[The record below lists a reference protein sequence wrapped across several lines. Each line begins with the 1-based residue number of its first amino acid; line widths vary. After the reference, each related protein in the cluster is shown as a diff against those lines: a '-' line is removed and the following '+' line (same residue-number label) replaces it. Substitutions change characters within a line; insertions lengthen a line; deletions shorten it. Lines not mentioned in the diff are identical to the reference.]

1 MRTGPEAVPRPR
13 LLTLRLWRMS
23 QVAETEFKPL
33 LNEGVGYGVVV
44 GVGFFFAA
52 MMLGLTALQAKFSRF
67 SPSSSE
73 EFSSASR
80 SVKPGLVCCG
90 IVSAWTWSAT
100 LLQSSTAAYTFGVSG
115 PWWYGVGGT
124 IQLAIFAMVA
134 AKVKMNANGAHTFL
148 EIVKARFGTGAHLLF
163 TFYAFLCILVVCGSL
178 LLGGAATVNA
188 LTGMNIIAAC
198 FLLPIGIAVYVVF
211 GGLRATFI
219 CDYSHTMILFII
231 IYIFFG
237 YVYGASDAT
246 GSIEAMYNL
255 LVQAGKDT
263 PVEGNRNGSYLT
275 MKSNQGLVFG
285 AATIMSGF
293 SGVFCDQAGYWQR
306 AIASAPRS
314 TTKAYMLGGL
324 SWFAVP
330 WGFASCLGLAARALV
345 NNPKFPTYPN
355 PLSPSQ
361 TSAGLAAPAAAAVVM
376 GKGGAIAILLVVF
389 MAVTSAVS
397 AELIAVSSLFS
408 YDLYRTYY
416 RPKATSTE
424 IVRVSHYFICFWA
437 VWAGCWSTI
446 LHKASIDLGWLF
458 YVQGVVLSPAVIPIA
473 LTVTWSK
480 LTRAGVFAG
489 CIIGAVLGM
498 LAWMIGCWK
507 IFGEINVPNLAQPY
521 SAVCSGATS
530 LLFSGLITVFV
541 SLARPTK
548 YDFAG
553 TRAIAVY
560 DDASDFKAPA
570 HGSSATMRHHS
581 SSETSSQAEK
591 ESSKDVTTADVV
603 PVEADVDGE
612 KSPGAQEVTHAEL
625 KRVFRRAGWYSLAL
639 TVAVAVIVPLPMFFS
654 QYVFSKG
661 FYTFW
666 VACTIIW
673 AAMSGIF
680 CMILPLWES
689 RAEIAAIMRGLIRS
703 Q

>member
-1 MRTGPEAVPRPR
+1 MTQI
-13 LLTLRLWRMS
+13 RMA
-23 QVAETEFKPL
+23 AETDFKPL
-33 LNEGVGYGVVV
+33 LAESVGYGVVV

-52 MMLGLTALQAKFSRF
+52 MMLGLTTLQTKFSKF

-115 PWWYGVGGT
+115 PRWYGVGGT
-124 IQLAIFAMVA
+124 IQLAFFAMVA

-198 FLLPIGIAVYVVF
+198 FLLPIGIAVYVIF

-219 CDYSHTMILFII
+219 CDYAHTLILFII
-231 IYIFFG
+231 IYIFFAN
-237 YVYGASDAT
+237 VYGTSEAT
-246 GSIEAMYNL
+246 GSISALYDL
-255 LVQAGKDT
+255 LVEAGSED
-263 PVEGNRNGSYLT
+263 PVDGNRDGSYLT
-275 MKSNQGLVFG
+275 MKSNQGLIFG
-285 AATIMSGF
+285 AATILSGF
-293 SGVFCDQAGYWQR
+293 SGVFCDQGYWQR

-345 NNPKFPTYPN
+345 NNPRFPTYPN
-355 PLSPSQ
+355 ALSASQ

-397 AELIAVSSLFS
+397 AELIAVSSLFT

-416 RPKATSTE
+416 RPKATSEE

-437 VWAGCWSTI
+437 IWAGCWSTI

-458 YVQGVVLSPAVIPIA
+458 YVQGVVLSPAVVPIA

-489 CIIGAVLGM
+489 SISGAVLGM

-507 IFGEINVPNLAQPY
+507 IY
-521 SAVCSGATS
+521 GACHK
-530 LLFSGLITVFV
+530 SGLVPRLLGAYLKGNTVIATTF
-541 SLARPTK
+541 
-548 YDFAG
+548 G
-553 TRAIAVY
+553 TYLEDKPLIA
-560 DDASDFKAPA
+560 
-570 HGSSATMRHHS
+570 
-581 SSETSSQAEK
+581 
-591 ESSKDVTTADVV
+591 
-603 PVEADVDGE
+603 
-612 KSPGAQEVTHAEL
+612 
-625 KRVFRRAGWYSLAL
+625 
-639 TVAVAVIVPLPMFFS
+639 
-654 QYVFSKG
+654 
-661 FYTFW
+661 
-666 VACTIIW
+666 
-673 AAMSGIF
+673 
-680 CMILPLWES
+680 
-689 RAEIAAIMRGLIRS
+689 
-703 Q
+703 

>member
-1 MRTGPEAVPRPR
+1 MQAT
-13 LLTLRLWRMS
+13 
-23 QVAETEFKPL
+23 TEFKPL
-33 LNEGVGYGVVV
+33 LSESVGYGVVV

-52 MMLGLTALQAKFSRF
+52 MMLCLTMLQKKFSQF

-124 IQLAIFAMVA
+124 IQLAIFGMVA

-148 EIVKARFGTGAHLLF
+148 EIVKARFGTGAHMMF

-198 FLLPIGIAVYVVF
+198 FLLPVGIAVYVVF

-219 CDYSHTMILFII
+219 CDYAHTLILFVI
-231 IYIFFG
+231 IYVFFAN
-237 YVYGASDAT
+237 VYGASDAT
-246 GSIEAMYNL
+246 KSIGDIYDL

-263 PVEGNRNGSYLT
+263 PVDGNHNGSYLT

-285 AATIMSGF
+285 AATILTGF
-293 SGVFCDQAGYWQR
+293 SGVFCDQGYWQR

-314 TTKAYMLGGL
+314 TTKAYVLGGL

-345 NNPKFPTYPN
+345 SDPKFPTYPN
-355 PLSPSQ
+355 PLSASQ
-361 TSAGLAAPAAAAVVM
+361 TSAGLAAPAAAAAVM
-376 GKGGAIAILLVVF
+376 GKGGAVAVLLVVF

-408 YDLYRTYY
+408 YDLYRTYF
-416 RPKATSTE
+416 RPQATSAE
-424 IVRVSHYFICFWA
+424 IVRVSHGFICFWA
-437 VWAGCWSTI
+437 LWSGCWATI

-473 LTVTWSK
+473 LTVTWSG
-480 LTRAGVFAG
+480 LTRAGVFSG
-489 CIIGAVLGM
+489 CIGGAVLGM
-498 LAWMIGCWK
+498 IAWMVGCLK
-507 IFGEINVPNLAQPY
+507 IYGEINVPNLAQPY
-521 SAVCSGATS
+521 SAVCSGLTG
-530 LLFSGLITVFV
+530 LLFSGIFTILV
-541 SLARPTK
+541 SLAQPTK
-548 YDFAG
+548 YDFSG
-553 TRAIAVY
+553 TRAIATY
-560 DDASDFKAPA
+560 DDAADASGSANLSSDKTTSEADVPE
-570 HGSSATMRHHS
+570 
-581 SSETSSQAEK
+581 ETSSVSDPEK
-591 ESSKDVTTADVV
+591 GQSKEDVTSEIV
-603 PVEADVDGE
+603 PVTDSEQ
-612 KSPGAQEVTHAEL
+612 SPPGADDVSRDEL
-625 KRVFRRAGWYSLAL
+625 KRVFRRALWSSLVL
-639 TVAVAVIVPLPMFFS
+639 TAAVAVLVPLPMFFAH
-654 QYVFSKG
+654 YVFSKK

-673 AAMSGIF
+673 ACISGIF
-680 CMILPLWES
+680 CIVLPLWES
-689 RAEIAAIMRGLIRS
+689 RAELGLILRGMVTGS
-703 Q
+703 TNATAARA